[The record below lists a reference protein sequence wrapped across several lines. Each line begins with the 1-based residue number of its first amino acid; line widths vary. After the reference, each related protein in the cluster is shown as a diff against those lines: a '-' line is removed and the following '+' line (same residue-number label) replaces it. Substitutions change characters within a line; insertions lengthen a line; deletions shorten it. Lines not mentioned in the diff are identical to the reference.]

1 VDATCRSRGTKLE
14 EVEIGCIYNS
24 KNGNDTWGACAEAG
38 TGRGKRGWGK
48 MRECGKFDFQYH
60 NLGVKILKIN
70 TKGGKGN

>member
-1 VDATCRSRGTKLE
+1 LE

-38 TGRGKRGWGK
+38 TCRGKRGWGK

-60 NLGVKILKIN
+60 NLGVKILK
-70 TKGGKGN
+70 TLKGEREIEKWWERGVH